1 MEGFEMMDSLV
12 EKLQPIIE
20 TQQMLARKAELE
32 YTAQVNAIIQE
43 QCKDT
48 QRIELVLTWMLDF
61 CFDDRMLAL
70 FKKLCRY
77 YYRIDPE
84 ATASYVYFYRDMWD
98 SDEIPEDEQ
107 SDEIRS

>member
-1 MEGFEMMDSLV
+1 MMDSLV
-12 EKLQPIIE
+12 EKLKPIIE
-20 TQQMLARKAELE
+20 AQQMLARRAEIE
-32 YTAQVNAIIQE
+32 YTAQVNAIIQG
-43 QCKDT
+43 QCKDA
-48 QRIELVLTWMLDF
+48 QHIEHVLTWMLDF
-61 CFDDRMLAL
+61 CFDDRMLEL

-98 SDEIPEDEQ
+98 SDKIPEGEQ